1 MQKKCKYCGKEFDAT
16 KSKRLYCS
24 DKCKKSRWRERM
36 NSLEITAYKAY
47 AAHRKAFNTWDNGNI
62 DKVWLDDD
70 KNICIRYDNG
80 KWWHYSVSKSGEWM
94 WW

>member
-1 MQKKCKYCGKEFDAT
+1 
-16 KSKRLYCS
+16 
-24 DKCKKSRWRERM
+24 M

-70 KNICIRYDNG
+70 KNICIRYNNG
-80 KWWHYSVSKSGEWM
+80 K
-94 WW
+94 